1 MGSQTREKLFI
12 FYHIKHILRSRGSIV
27 TCDFEFVLKL
37 YLTLKNWYFLLFLNN
52 FDVFLKK
59 KYLIYF

>member
-1 MGSQTREKLFI
+1 MGSQTREKIFL

-37 YLTLKNWYFLLFLNN
+37 YLTLKN
-52 FDVFLKK
+52 
-59 KYLIYF
+59 